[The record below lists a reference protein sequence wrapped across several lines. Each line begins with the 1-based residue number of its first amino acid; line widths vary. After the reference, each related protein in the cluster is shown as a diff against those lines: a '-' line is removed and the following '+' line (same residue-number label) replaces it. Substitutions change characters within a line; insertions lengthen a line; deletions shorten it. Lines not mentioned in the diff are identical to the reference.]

1 MIEGGERLHT
11 PAVKWSHLL
20 ADVGHMTAMWV
31 PVASGSV
38 HSTCIQTALAA
49 EAPPMH
55 NTRLAFPNSLN
66 ICYLRPPSTF
76 LILCRSAQ
84 SMLLFDTTTTQ
95 EQDLRHAHNEE
106 IIKFI
111 LIVICGVP
119 TSAVNVAASLSF
131 GASNETDNVRQ
142 VAWLLAR

>member
-1 MIEGGERLHT
+1 
-11 PAVKWSHLL
+11 
-20 ADVGHMTAMWV
+20 
-31 PVASGSV
+31 
-38 HSTCIQTALAA
+38 
-49 EAPPMH
+49 
-55 NTRLAFPNSLN
+55 
-66 ICYLRPPSTF
+66 
-76 LILCRSAQ
+76 
-84 SMLLFDTTTTQ
+84 MLLFDTTTTQ